1 MKRFLQFSALLFLVG
16 TAGLTSCKNPA
27 DYKDEVRSP
36 NGPENVAPNTLV
48 GTWKLTKQD
57 RFGPPKPTPNE
68 TVVFTDSNFAFY
80 TDGQLKSSGTYALG
94 TATPCGSTPIP
105 GLTFTPTGTN
115 PEPRSIAYTLE
126 GNQLVLD
133 QGIACDAPRD
143 TYERLR

>member
-1 MKRFLQFSALLFLVG
+1 MKRFLQLSALLFLVG
-16 TAGLTSCKNPA
+16 TAGFAGCKKAIDHNE
-27 DYKDEVRSP
+27 EVRSP
-36 NGPENVAPNTLV
+36 SSTAGVIPNSLI

-80 TDGQLKSSGTYALG
+80 TDGQLKSSGTYAPG

-115 PEPRSIAYTLE
+115 PEPRSTAYTLE